1 MEERC
6 EMETK
11 VLKIED
17 LEKDYNNII
26 EAAETIKEGNVVA
39 IPTETVYGLAA
50 NIFDEE
56 ATKKIFIAKGRPQ
69 DNPLIAHISEIEQVS
84 KICIEFPEEAK
95 ALATKFWP
103 GPLTIILPRK
113 EIVPDTVTA
122 GLDTVAIRYPSH
134 YIANAIIKEAG
145 VPLVAPSANL
155 SGKPSTTSVKHCI
168 KDLTGRV
175 PLIIDGGDCK
185 YGLEST
191 IIDASVKPMVLLR
204 PGAISI
210 EEILEIIPDL
220 VYEENVLKSE
230 SEIPKAPGMKYKHY
244 APKAPAIL
252 VTGAPEKTSKWIL
265 ENLKEN
271 DGVICFEEYLNLF
284 NNCNFVLD
292 FGSYLN
298 ASTNANRLFR
308 LLREFDEVDVEKI
321 YIQCPI
327 NKGIGKSVINRL
339 EKATGGNIINM

>member
-1 MEERC
+1 MKTR
-6 EMETK
+6 
-11 VLKIED
+11 VLKVED
-17 LEKDYNNII
+17 LDKDYNNII
-26 EAAETIKEGNVVA
+26 EAAKTIKEGNVVA

-50 NIFDEE
+50 NVFDEE
-56 ATKKIFIAKGRPQ
+56 ATKKIFVAKGRPQ
-69 DNPLIAHISEIEQVS
+69 DNPLITHISEIEQVNG
-84 KICIEFPEEAK
+84 ICEEFPEDAK
-95 ALATKFWP
+95 KLAEKFWP
-103 GPLTIILPRK
+103 GPLTMVLKRK
-113 EIVPDTVTA
+113 DNVPDTVTA
-122 GLDTVAIRYPSH
+122 GLDTVAVRYPSH
-134 YIANAIIKEAG
+134 NIANAIIKEAG

-168 KDLTGRV
+168 KDLTGKI
-175 PLIIDGGDCK
+175 PLIIDGGDCE

-191 IIDASVKPMVLLR
+191 IIDATVKPMVLLR

-220 VYEENVLKSE
+220 IYEYKNLNIAE

-252 VTGAPEKTSKWIL
+252 VAGEPEKTSKWIA
-265 ENLKEN
+265 ENLEEN

-298 ASTNANRLFR
+298 SSINANRLFR
-308 LLREFDEVDVEKI
+308 LLREFDEVDVQKI

-327 NKGIGKSVINRL
+327 NKGIGQSVINRL
-339 EKATGGNIINM
+339 EKATGGNIVILKD